1 MTQETLIPTRQDLYG
16 DYPNPHNLS
25 KEEIKLILD
34 TFHFSLMKDMIDT
47 GTAYILPFQ
56 LGLLGVFR
64 VGVYGRGVFDYQL
77 YKDTGIKRYHR
88 NNGTNQEVAV
98 FKWIRTFGH
107 YSSKLRH
114 SVYNFKA
121 SRHWKRYIA
130 KRMKENNSILSY
142 YYYDN

>member
-1 MTQETLIPTRQDLYG
+1 MQETQTATSLELIK
-16 DYPNPHNLS
+16 DYSNPHNLS
-25 KEEIKLILD
+25 RDEIKLILD

-64 VGVYGRGVFDYQL
+64 VAVFGRGVFDYQL
-77 YKDTGIKRYHR
+77 YKETGIKRYHR

-98 FKWIRTFGH
+98 FRWIRKFGH

-114 SVYNFKA
+114 SVYTFKPT
-121 SRHWKRYIA
+121 RHWKRYVA
-130 KRMKENNSILSY
+130 ARMKNNNSILSY